1 MVSTRPPPPKTH
13 PHTHTHKHARTTH
26 ARSFAEQA
34 LNTTDL
40 AKVKGGLEVVVLL
53 AILISATRWTSETV
67 VVDGPKEKT
76 KSG

>member
-1 MVSTRPPPPKTH
+1 M
-13 PHTHTHKHARTTH
+13 TH

-53 AILISATRWTSETV
+53 AILISATRWTSETIV
-67 VVDGPKEKT
+67 VEGPKEKT
-76 KSG
+76 K